1 MNFLQQLLL
10 VLFSV
15 SGQELVVHYIPPPTY
30 AGISSVYYNSTS
42 TFYFLS
48 GLESTSDYLQGIQQ
62 IYKDPQSG
70 VWRYRS
76 PANTVAP
83 LPRSYYGSFLY
94 KDRYYIYGGIGIDI
108 VMKDFW
114 FYDIPGDYWQR
125 IQAPNPITRRYSFA
139 YTSFEFIGKTY
150 FAVAGGKYNSYYD
163 NLLDFYL

>member
-1 MNFLQQLLL
+1 MKFFQQLFIIICS
-10 VLFSV
+10 VL
-15 SGQELVVHYIPPPTY
+15 GQELIVKYIPPPTY
-30 AGISSVYYNSTS
+30 AGISSVYLNSTN
-42 TFYFLS
+42 TFYFHS
-48 GLESTSDYLQGIQQ
+48 GLESTSAYLQGIQQ
-62 IYKDPQSG
+62 IYKDSQSE
-70 VWRYRS
+70 VWRYVS
-76 PANTVAP
+76 SANTIAP

-94 KDRYYIYGGIGIDI
+94 NNRYYIYGGIGIDI

-139 YTSFEFIGKTY
+139 YTSFNFNGKTY